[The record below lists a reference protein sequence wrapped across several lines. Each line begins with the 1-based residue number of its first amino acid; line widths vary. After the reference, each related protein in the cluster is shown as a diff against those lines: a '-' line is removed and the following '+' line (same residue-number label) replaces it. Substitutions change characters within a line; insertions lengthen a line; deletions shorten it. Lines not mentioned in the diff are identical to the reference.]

1 MFCIHYKYQHNCWD
15 VSSLFDLLND
25 LLLLSE
31 KEKLKC
37 IKNNDTYGS
46 EMRSAMEQKWTEL
59 HWLHKCLALDDDWAV
74 FLNKFILT
82 SELESPALLC
92 A

>member
-1 MFCIHYKYQHNCWD
+1 MDGDI
-15 VSSLFDLLND
+15 SSPFDLLND

-31 KEKLKC
+31 MLKC

-59 HWLHKCLALDDDWAV
+59 HWLRKCLALDDDWAV
-74 FLNKFILT
+74 FPNKFILK
-82 SELESPALLC
+82 SELESPALLR